1 MGTSN
6 LPGTGPSGH
15 PHPQGRRRQRQGD
28 RAGRDGSREGPLTT
42 GGSKAWPPLDR
53 AGITA
58 GLPGRCRRR
67 GPKV

>member
-42 GGSKAWPPLDR
+42 GGSKASPPLDR